1 MQVSEGLKLV
11 GRPAEIPDSSRDDLP
26 EFVISR
32 GGKVG
37 VEVGVF
43 EGAYTEVMARSGLTV
58 YGVDPW
64 LVYEDYGTK
73 AYQPVAEKRYQKTLR
88 RLAPYKNVTIYRET
102 SLEALKHF
110 EDESLD
116 FVYIDANHQFKFI
129 AEDLFEWWK
138 KVKKGGIV
146 AGHDYAYFK
155 SRSPCGGCQVREVVD
170 AYALSF
176 HANFW
181 VLGRRKKR
189 EGERRD
195 DYRSWFFIKGDQR
208 DVK

>member
-1 MQVSEGLKLV
+1 MQISKGLELV

-26 EFVISR
+26 EFVVSR
-32 GGKVG
+32 NGKVG

-73 AYQPVAEKRYQKTLR
+73 SYQPVAEKRYQKTLR

-116 FVYIDANHQFKFI
+116 FVYIDANHQFRYI
-129 AEDLFEWWK
+129 ADDLFEWWK

-170 AYALSF
+170 AYALAF
-176 HANFW
+176 RTNFW
-181 VLGRRKKR
+181 VLGRRKKQD
-189 EGERRD
+189 GERRD